1 MCSPTR
7 VFIRILTVGVGKDGV
22 FIVNSNVAVGIR
34 SASQIT
40 ENDSDKKVQS
50 RNLTPEFPSLLVVT
64 VPNIC
69 FDPAK
74 YDEAVIAF

>member
-7 VFIRILTVGVGKDGV
+7 VFTGILTVGVGIDGA
-22 FIVNSNVAVGIR
+22 FIVNSNVAVGRR
-34 SASQIT
+34 SASPVT
-40 ENDSDKKVQS
+40 ENDSNKKVKS
-50 RNLTPEFPSLLVVT
+50 RNLTPELPGLLVVT

-69 FDPAK
+69 FNCVK